1 MALHNFEILLRPLI
15 TEKSTIKQ
23 DTQNKYGFEVVRR
36 ANKIQVKRAVEAA
49 FGVIVTSV
57 NIATVKG
64 KRKKFGPRLVN
75 RPSWKKAVVSLRP
88 GHIIQIFE
96 GA

>member
-1 MALHNFEILLRPLI
+1 MAIHNFEILLRPLI
-15 TEKSTIKQ
+15 TEKSTIIQ
-23 DTQNKYGFEVVRR
+23 DTQNKYGFEVDRR

-49 FGVIVTSV
+49 FSVTVTSV

-64 KRKKFGPRLVN
+64 KQKRFGPRMVK
-75 RPSWKKAVVSLRP
+75 RPFWKKAVVSLKL
-88 GHIIQIFE
+88 GDTIQIFE